1 MIQRVFS
8 KYNLNR
14 RFASDLLQFCLQLQE
29 QFCNKM
35 FPGEK
40 NTYRKLRGRIPEDV
54 YFSAILLNGANPNLL
69 YDLFDGKEVGTRF
82 FAKGG
87 CV

>member
-1 MIQRVFS
+1 MRIS

-14 RFASDLLQFCLQLQE
+14 RFASVLLQFCLQLQE

-40 NTYRKLRGRIPEDV
+40 NTYRELPGTDSGRCIFP
-54 YFSAILLNGANPNLL
+54 AILKWAKSEGQQRAFLL
-69 YDLFDGKEVGTRF
+69 KMAEKRYIIWIGTFR
-82 FAKGG
+82 
-87 CV
+87 